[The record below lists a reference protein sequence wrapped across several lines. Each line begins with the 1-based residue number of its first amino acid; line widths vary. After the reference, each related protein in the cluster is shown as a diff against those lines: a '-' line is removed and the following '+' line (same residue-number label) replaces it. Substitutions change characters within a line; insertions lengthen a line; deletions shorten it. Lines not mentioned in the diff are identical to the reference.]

1 MKPFRFA
8 ASVAVLGI
16 LTLMS
21 ASCIHE
27 TKGRVIP
34 EEKPIVA
41 ADLNMQLGIKY
52 LRQGDWQSA
61 RVKLEKA
68 VELDSKNGV
77 AHRALGLV
85 YQELGDLEG
94 AERHYRRSIALDSKD
109 PDALNSLAAFLC
121 RDKQGRDEAMKLF
134 DRALSIPLSTAVSN
148 KAMLNTNAGVC
159 IKGLDLARSEDYLRA
174 ALADDPQFAVAL
186 LQMADVTYQRG
197 NALQS
202 RAFLQRHLA
211 VAAPSPGA
219 LWLGV
224 RIENSMGD
232 FKASDNFGIQLRTMF
247 PESVETRQLLEQLRD
262 AG

>member
-1 MKPFRFA
+1 MKSFRFIVTVIA
-8 ASVAVLGI
+8 LSI
-16 LTLMS
+16 LTLMLV
-21 ASCIHE
+21 SCITE
-27 TKGRVIP
+27 STGRVIP
-34 EEKPIVA
+34 DEKPIEA
-41 ADLNMQLGIKY
+41 ADLNMQLGIGY

-68 VELDSKNGV
+68 VELDSENVV

-85 YQELGDLEG
+85 YQELGDIEG

-109 PDALNSLAAFLC
+109 PDALNSLAVFLC
-121 RDKQGRDEAMKLF
+121 RDEQGRDEAMKLF

-159 IKGLDLARSEDYLRA
+159 MKGIDLARSENYLRA
-174 ALADDPQFAVAL
+174 ALADDPQFADAL
-186 LQMADVTYQRG
+186 LQIADVTFQRG

-211 VAAPSPGA
+211 AAAPSPGA

-232 FKASDNFGIQLRTMF
+232 FRASDKYGNQLRTMF